1 MRYLIKNTWI
11 CERGKSPK
19 AMEGF
24 KAVAE
29 SYRGLDLP
37 CRLYVDI
44 SGTMDTVVMEIEVD
58 SLDGYFTM
66 QREFYAE
73 MDDATREL
81 VGTVNGN
88 TDSGSR
94 VIYEIVEF

>member
-1 MRYLIKNTWI
+1 MQYIIKNTWI

-24 KAVAE
+24 KAVAS
-29 SYRGLDLP
+29 SYRAQGFP

-66 QREFYAE
+66 QRQFYAE
-73 MDDATREL
+73 MDNPTKEL
-81 VGTVNGN
+81 IGSVNDN
-88 TDSGSR
+88 TDSGNR